1 MRILWQSNAPHVRT
15 GYGVQTALTVPKL
28 IEHGHEVAVFAYY
41 GLQGGTLELD
51 GVRIYPNLRDP
62 WGNDVLHAH
71 AANWFGGRLE
81 DGLIISLMDVW
92 VLEPSLFTAPVN
104 SAAWVPID
112 HDPAPPKVRE
122 FFEQSDCIPIAM
134 SRFGQRMLSTFDPL
148 YVPHAIDTSIL
159 YERDRKQSRETLNIP
174 EDRFVVGMV
183 AANKGNPSRKSFPE
197 ALEAFKNLLK
207 KHPDALLYLH
217 TEASGADSGVQ
228 LPHLLAS
235 LEIPPENVVFPDQY
249 KLQCTGFSQDYM
261 AEVFSAMDVLLSPST
276 GEGFGVPIIEV
287 QACGTP
293 VIVGAN
299 SAMEEV
305 GDVGWHVHGQHT
317 YTYQGSYQVIP
328 SIAEISDALE
338 ASYTQAARMR
348 SAAAAH
354 GKKYDLETVVTD
366 HWIPTLAEIE
376 RRIDERRPK
385 VAAVAA

>member
-1 MRILWQSNAPHVRT
+1 MRILWQSNAPFART
-15 GYGVQTALTVPKL
+15 GYGVQTAITVPKL
-28 IEHGHEVAVFAYY
+28 IEQGHEVAIFAYY
-41 GLQGGTLELD
+41 GLQGGPLELD

-71 AANWFGGRLE
+71 ASNWFGGMLE
-81 DGLIISLMDVW
+81 DGLILSLLDVW

-134 SRFGQRMLSTFDPL
+134 SRFGERMLSQFDPV
-148 YVPHAIDTSIL
+148 YVPHAIDTSVY
-159 YERDRKQSRETLNIP
+159 YERDRKESREKLGLP

-197 ALEAFKNLLK
+197 AIEAFKSLLK

-217 TEASGADSGVQ
+217 TEATGADSGVN

-235 LEIPPENVVFPDQY
+235 LEIAPENVAFPDQY
-249 KLQCTGFSQDYM
+249 QLQCTGYSPDYM
-261 AEVFSAMDVLLSPST
+261 AHAYSAMDVLLSPST
-276 GEGFGVPIIEV
+276 GEGFGVPIMEA

-305 GDVGWHVHGQHT
+305 GKVGWHVGGQHT

-328 SIAEISDALE
+328 NIGEITDALM
-338 ASYTQAARMR
+338 ASVTQAERMR
-348 SAAAAH
+348 GASAEH
-354 GKKYDLETVVTD
+354 GKQYDLDLVVEKY
-366 HWIPTLAEIE
+366 WVPALAEIQ
-376 RRIDERRPK
+376 RRLAERRPRVS
-385 VAAVAA
+385 VAA